1 MTDLTD
7 RQREYLEALPQ
18 PSYQAWGAA
27 VGSSESSAEEM
38 RRRLTDAGHI
48 IEKVDG
54 QWRNTA
60 NQHPGDDDDDPLVSD
75 NRQESDADDADGE
88 SDDAEASL
96 PDLDDIEAQVIR
108 SLPATVEELAADL
121 SECDPHYAL
130 EAVRDTGID
139 IGYDQAASK
148 YYIADERSDELRAK
162 THLSLSAKTKRAK
175 KALRDE
181 QAILDRLPDTQPLSI
196 QNFSPDPGKE
206 TMVAALGDLHFGD
219 IYHNDRGDVVYDREV
234 AHAAVDQFIEKV
246 VRHKRQ
252 WAADF
257 DECVIP
263 ILGDIATG
271 TEIYKTQKNEI
282 QDLLSAQ
289 IKNGSQALTRV
300 VTTLRE
306 HFEAVRVYCV
316 VGNHGFQSPSAARGS
331 NTDLTCYYWM
341 RDAVRREGYD
351 DVEITIAENSHH
363 LNFEVRGWNFHIRHG
378 QDGQQQIDE
387 TARSEA
393 DWRGWRDKHQFD
405 VAIRGH
411 YHVPS
416 LHWILNRY
424 PAVTVPSPAPGGE
437 FADRIGAPDVSTP
450 ADRETERKL
459 GYCFGVSEERRMTD
473 SRMTDAG

>member
-1 MTDLTD
+1 
-7 RQREYLEALPQ
+7 
-18 PSYQAWGAA
+18 
-27 VGSSESSAEEM
+27 M
-38 RRRLTDAGHI
+38 RRRLTDAGHP
-48 IEKVDG
+48 IEKIDG

-60 NQHPGDDDDDPLVSD
+60 NQQSGGDDDGLLVSD
-75 NRQESDADDADGE
+75 DQQESDADDADGE

-121 SECDPHYAL
+121 SDCDPHYVL
-130 EAVRDTGID
+130 EAVRDAGID

-234 AHAAVDQFIEKV
+234 AHEAVDQFIEKV

-271 TEIYKTQKNEI
+271 TEIYKTQKTKFKI
-282 QDLLSAQ
+282 SSQHRLRTARKHSRASSPHSASTSRRCVCTVSSA
-289 IKNGSQALTRV
+289 ITAFSR
-300 VTTLRE
+300 RRRP
-306 HFEAVRVYCV
+306 AVR
-316 VGNHGFQSPSAARGS
+316 
-331 NTDLTCYYWM
+331 T
-341 RDAVRREGYD
+341 
-351 DVEITIAENSHH
+351 
-363 LNFEVRGWNFHIRHG
+363 
-378 QDGQQQIDE
+378 
-387 TARSEA
+387 
-393 DWRGWRDKHQFD
+393 
-405 VAIRGH
+405 
-411 YHVPS
+411 
-416 LHWILNRY
+416 
-424 PAVTVPSPAPGGE
+424 
-437 FADRIGAPDVSTP
+437 RI
-450 ADRETERKL
+450 
-459 GYCFGVSEERRMTD
+459 
-473 SRMTDAG
+473 